1 MAPDSVTD
9 GSAPLRWTW
18 IGAASGIGFVL
29 VQFAGFGVGAA
40 SRGFERLTLD
50 STDAAVAEAVSAPVP
65 TAVWVGGYVELIAYL
80 LFIVFTACLTAA
92 LRSRPGRSA
101 WPAYAVL
108 AGGVMGVST
117 SMIGYATE
125 GAAYLRAGE
134 GIDPTVARVLLDVAN
149 IAFILV
155 WGALAVLL
163 LAAAASHL
171 LRQWLRVTAA
181 VLGTVFLVAFVQPS
195 LPIGEIA
202 DLALW
207 AWVIAAC
214 VSLTLQAR
222 RSTRTLDLEPEAT

>member
-1 MAPDSVTD
+1 MAPDSD
-9 GSAPLRWTW
+9 GSSPVQWTW

-50 STDAAVAEAVSAPVP
+50 SADAAVAEAVSAPVP
-65 TAVWVGGYVELIAYL
+65 TAVWVGGYVELLAYL
-80 LFIVFTACLTAA
+80 LFVVFTACLAAA
-92 LRSRPGRSA
+92 LRPQPGQAA

-108 AGGVMGVST
+108 AGGVMAVST

-134 GIDPTVARVLLDVAN
+134 GINPTVARVLLDVAS

-163 LAAAASHL
+163 LAAAASHV
-171 LRQWLRVTAA
+171 LRQWLRLTAG
-181 VLGTVFLVAFVQPS
+181 VLGIAFLVAFVQPS
-195 LPIGEIA
+195 LPVGEIA

-207 AWVIAAC
+207 VWVIAAC
-214 VSLTLQAR
+214 VSLTIQVR
-222 RSTRTLDLEPEAT
+222 RSNELDFEPEAA

>member
-1 MAPDSVTD
+1 MAPNPS
-9 GSAPLRWTW
+9 GLAPSQWTW

-50 STDAAVAEAVSAPVP
+50 STDAAVAQAVSAPVP

-80 LFIVFTACLTAA
+80 LFTVFTACLAA
-92 LRSRPGRSA
+92 AFRSQAGGLG
-101 WPAYAVL
+101 WPAYVVL
-108 AGGVMGVST
+108 AGGVMAVST

-163 LAAAASHL
+163 LAAAAAPL
-171 LRQWLRVTAA
+171 LRQWLRVAAA
-181 VLGTVFLVAFVQPS
+181 VLGIAFLVAFAQPY

-202 DLALW
+202 DLAMW
-207 AWVIAAC
+207 AWIVAAC

-222 RSTRTLDLEPEAT
+222 RSTFASDSI